1 MRRPIA
7 VRGAR
12 GASPADV
19 MPDGAPAAGE
29 TSAAA
34 RAGRYAAYVFW
45 LMFAINFLNYA
56 DRWVFSALGNEL
68 KDAFRFDDFQIGVL
82 GSAFLLVYTLIA
94 FPTGY
99 VADRLGRKNIVAVG
113 VALWSA
119 ATALTAVAGTF
130 LAMLVVR
137 AAVGVGEG
145 SYYPAGTS
153 LLSAY
158 APPRRRA
165 TVMARWGVGALAGAG
180 VGFVV
185 AGLLAGLNWRLAFYG
200 TGIPGIALA
209 ALMWRV
215 REKVRHEDDPP
226 EAAPASGS
234 VVDKARAYLR
244 IPTLR
249 VIVAT
254 QALGFFAIAS
264 LASFLVVYLGATY
277 GGTPTVNGGETIPAA
292 YPVGGLSKGLVALIP
307 GAMLLVGGIAGNLAG
322 SAWANRLGRRMV
334 GARVFTGGVGFLLG
348 APCVAATL
356 LAPHVLRAIP
366 AYRAAAPGT
375 QVALGVVVFACFGT
389 LTAFLLNVYGGP
401 LTAALQDVVS
411 PRERA
416 AAGGLELTLAHL
428 LGDTYAAAA
437 VGALSVALGHRL
449 GGEQIGLALLLTCPV
464 ALVAAGAVSIWGSR
478 FYARDVAAL
487 GVSPAA
493 LLGTAAE

>member
-7 VRGAR
+7 VRDGRGEGA
-12 GASPADV
+12 ADSA
-19 MPDGAPAAGE
+19 PDGAPVAGGTGAA
-29 TSAAA
+29 T

-99 VADRLGRKNIVAVG
+99 IADRVGRKNIVAVG

-158 APPRRRA
+158 TPPRRRA

-180 VGFVV
+180 VGFLV
-185 AGLLAGLNWRLAFYG
+185 AGLLAGLNWRLAFYA

-226 EAAPASGS
+226 EAAPAAGS
-234 VVDKARAYLR
+234 VLDKARAYLR

-254 QALGFFAIAS
+254 QATKQGGAISGNVAEMAVLQVDNPSAYQPDPGHAAS
-264 LASFLVVYLGATY
+264 
-277 GGTPTVNGGETIPAA
+277 
-292 YPVGGLSKGLVALIP
+292 
-307 GAMLLVGGIAGNLAG
+307 
-322 SAWANRLGRRMV
+322 
-334 GARVFTGGVGFLLG
+334 
-348 APCVAATL
+348 
-356 LAPHVLRAIP
+356 
-366 AYRAAAPGT
+366 
-375 QVALGVVVFACFGT
+375 GVVVA
-389 LTAFLLNVYGGP
+389 TAP
-401 LTAALQDVVS
+401 
-411 PRERA
+411 
-416 AAGGLELTLAHL
+416 
-428 LGDTYAAAA
+428 
-437 VGALSVALGHRL
+437 
-449 GGEQIGLALLLTCPV
+449 
-464 ALVAAGAVSIWGSR
+464 
-478 FYARDVAAL
+478 
-487 GVSPAA
+487 
-493 LLGTAAE
+493 